1 MVTLRILSPFIE
13 NKKSLTQ
20 EKQYILEAVIKGLY
34 SPHVIT
40 TIKGSLQQFLAVIYH
55 EDPSKKTAFILL

>member
-13 NKKSLTQ
+13 NKKSPSEQ
-20 EKQYILEAVIKGLY
+20 KQYILEAIIKALY

-40 TIKGSLQQFLAVIYH
+40 TIKASLQQFLSVIYYA
-55 EDPSKKTAFILL
+55 DSSKNAANIFL